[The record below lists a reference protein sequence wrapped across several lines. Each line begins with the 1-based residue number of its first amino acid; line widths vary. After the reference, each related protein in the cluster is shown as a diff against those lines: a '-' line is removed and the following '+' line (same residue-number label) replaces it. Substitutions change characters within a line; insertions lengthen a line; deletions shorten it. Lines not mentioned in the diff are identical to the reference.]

1 MLLGISDLQTRRV
14 SWSPNTSHIEEVD
27 KENVP
32 SIEDYL
38 AIREYEDVVVEIP
51 GWPPNRDID
60 FFIDLVPRIF
70 PMSKIPYRM
79 RKIKLKEFQ
88 MSLGEILDKGYRAH
102 CQKKNAIHCGCV
114 YTLVDV

>member
-51 GWPPNRDID
+51 G
-60 FFIDLVPRIF
+60 
-70 PMSKIPYRM
+70 
-79 RKIKLKEFQ
+79 
-88 MSLGEILDKGYRAH
+88 
-102 CQKKNAIHCGCV
+102 
-114 YTLVDV
+114 